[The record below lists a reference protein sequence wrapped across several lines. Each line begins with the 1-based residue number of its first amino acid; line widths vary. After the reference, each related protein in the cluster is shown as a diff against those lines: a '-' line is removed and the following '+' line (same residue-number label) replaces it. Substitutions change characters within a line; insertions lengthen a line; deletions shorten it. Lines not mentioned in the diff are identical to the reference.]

1 MDIGW
6 VSEASKGERMSR
18 LRKARTFG
26 TMALVVALT
35 ASAVAACGGD
45 SSENAGGGGGEI
57 NISLTSFPDYVDPQ
71 LSYTVEGWEVLYNVY
86 TPLLTYKHAKG
97 TEGTTV
103 VPGLAKA
110 MPEVSADGKTYKLT
124 LRPNMKY
131 SDGTPIKASDF
142 AYAIQRLFKA
152 DSGGSVFYKPI
163 VGTEE
168 YAAGKADKISGIT
181 TDDATGDIT
190 ITLTEANGTFDNVL
204 ALAFAAPVPPSAP
217 LTEDATNNPPPSSGP
232 FRITKVEAPQTLTL
246 ERNPNFKTV
255 KDAGATEVADAK
267 VDKITVTQNKSN
279 SAQVTGVEQNTID
292 FMVDPPDADR
302 LAEVKAKFGNR
313 FRLEDSINT
322 YYFWMNNKT
331 APFNDIRVRQ
341 AINYAID
348 PEALNRVFGG
358 RLHPTQQILPPGMPG
373 YEEYKLYP
381 GPDLN
386 KAKALIAEANP
397 ADKDITVWTDDEPD
411 RKRIGEYYHDVLTQ
425 LGFNATLKVIAG
437 DVYWATIGNQS
448 TPDVDTGFADWFQDF
463 PHPDDF
469 FRPLLNGASIL
480 PTNSNNYSRVSIPEL
495 DAKADELRTH
505 QMSDDVKKQYAEL
518 DRKYMEQAV
527 WAPYG
532 NEEFATFVSERID
545 FDKTIPHLLFNQDWS
560 ALALK

>member
-1 MDIGW
+1 MG
-6 VSEASKGERMSR
+6 M
-18 LRKARTFG
+18 LRKIST
-26 TMALVVALT
+26 VACVATLT
-35 ASAVAACGGD
+35 LGVGACGGGSD
-45 SSENAGGGGGEI
+45 SGSSGGGSGGDI
-57 NISLTSFPDYVDPQ
+57 NISMTSFPDYVDPQ
-71 LSYTVEGWEVLYNVY
+71 LSYTVEGWEVMYNTYV
-86 TPLLTYKHAKG
+86 PLLTYKHAKG
-97 TEGTTV
+97 QDGTQV
-103 VPGLAKA
+103 VPGLAQE
-110 MPEVSADGKTYKLT
+110 MPDVSPDGLTYKLK
-124 LRPNMKY
+124 LRSNMKY

-142 AYAIQRLFKA
+142 TYAIKRLFKA
-152 DSGGSVFYKPI
+152 NSGGSVFYEAI
-163 VGTEE
+163 
-168 YAAGKADKISGIT
+168 AGAGDFASGKSDQISGIK
-181 TDDATGDIT
+181 TDDGTGDIT
-190 ITLTEANGTFDNVL
+190 ITLNEPNGTFDNIL
-204 ALAFAAPVPPSAP
+204 ALPFAAPVPPSAP
-217 LTEDATNNPPPSSGP
+217 LSSDATNNPPPSSGP
-232 FRITKVEAPQTLTL
+232 FMITKVEAPQTMTL

-255 KDAGATEVADAK
+255 KDAGADEVADAK

-302 LAEVKAKFGNR
+302 LAEVKARFGNR

-322 YYFWMNNKT
+322 YYFWMNNQT
-331 APFNDIRVRQ
+331 APFNDVRVRQ

-373 YEEYKLYP
+373 YDEYKMYP
-381 GPDLN
+381 GPDMA

-397 ADKDITVWTDDEPD
+397 RDRDITVWTDDEPD

-448 TPDVDTGFADWFQDF
+448 TPDLDTGFADWFQDF

-480 PTNSNNYSRVSIPEL
+480 PTNGNNYSRASIPEL
-495 DAKADELRTH
+495 DATMNDLRKQ
-505 QMSDDVKKQYAEL
+505 QMSDDLKKRYADL
-518 DRKYMEQAV
+518 DHKYMEQAV

-545 FDKTIPHLLFNQDWS
+545 FDKTVPHLLFNQDWS